1 MSKKLKGDTMRKS
14 SRLSAPLIVVSLYY
28 ALAITLFQA
37 VVYFFPDLE
46 PYMPVGGIQ
55 ALIDRGANTFQDIE
69 VLSSEVFYKTSS
81 SSLGIAILSAT
92 ALMVPI
98 SWVYFIT
105 TRDSELNRSFAQTMM
120 LLPIIVAAIANI
132 VQNSIPLAFSLA
144 GIVAAVRFR
153 FTLTDP
159 AHTLYVFAAI
169 TIGLGAGIAA
179 IGVSLL
185 TSVAFVYATLFLWRL
200 DYGRNLNSA
209 FYSFLTG
216 RDYGNEDDDK
226 S

>member
-1 MSKKLKGDTMRKS
+1 MSKKHKGDTMRKS

-28 ALAITLFQA
+28 GLAFGVFHAA
-37 VVYFFPDLE
+37 VYVFPELE

-69 VLSSEVFYKTSS
+69 ILSSEVFYKTSA
-81 SSLGIAILSAT
+81 SSLAIAIVAAT

-105 TRDSELNRSFAQTMM
+105 TRDSELNRSFAQTML
-120 LLPIIVAAIANI
+120 LLPIIVAGIANI

-159 AHTLYVFAAI
+159 AHTLYIFAAI

-185 TSVAFVYATLFLWRL
+185 ISVGFVYATLMLWRL
-200 DYGRNLNSA
+200 DYGRNLNSP

-226 S
+226 P

>member
-1 MSKKLKGDTMRKS
+1 MRKS
-14 SRLSAPLIVVSLYY
+14 SRVTAPLLVVTIYY
-28 ALAITLFQA
+28 LLIFAVFNMLTWLF
-37 VVYFFPDLE
+37 PELE
-46 PYMPVGGIQ
+46 PYMPVGGI
-55 ALIDRGANTFQDIE
+55 AELMGRGADTFEQMEIA
-69 VLSSEVFYKTSS
+69 SSAAFNKTTVP
-81 SSLGIAILSAT
+81 SLAIAIVSAT
-92 ALMVPI
+92 ALMIPI

-120 LLPIIVAAIANI
+120 LLPIIVAGIANI

-159 AHTLYVFAAI
+159 AHTLYIFAAI

-179 IGVSLL
+179 IGVSAMI
-185 TSVAFVYATLFLWRL
+185 SIGFVYATLVLWRL
-200 DYGRNLNSA
+200 DYGRNLNSP

-216 RDYGNEDDDK
+216 RDRGNEDD
-226 S
+226 

>member
-1 MSKKLKGDTMRKS
+1 MRKS
-14 SRLSAPLIVVSLYY
+14 SRVTAPLLVVTIYY
-28 ALAITLFQA
+28 LLIFAVFHMLTWLF
-37 VVYFFPDLE
+37 PEME
-46 PYMPVGGIQ
+46 PYMPVGGI
-55 ALIDRGANTFQDIE
+55 AELMGRGADTFEQMEIA
-69 VLSSEVFYKTSS
+69 SSAAFNKTTSP
-81 SSLGIAILSAT
+81 SLAIAIVSAT
-92 ALMVPI
+92 ALMIPI

-120 LLPIIVAAIANI
+120 LLPIIVAGIANI

-159 AHTLYVFAAI
+159 AHTLYIFAAI

-179 IGVSLL
+179 IGVSAMI
-185 TSVAFVYATLFLWRL
+185 SIGFVYATLVLWRL
-200 DYGRNLNSA
+200 DYGRNLNSP

-216 RDYGNEDDDK
+216 RDRGNEDD
-226 S
+226 

>member
-1 MSKKLKGDTMRKS
+1 MRKS
-14 SRLSAPLIVVSLYY
+14 SRVSAPLLVISLYY
-28 ALAITLFQA
+28 GLIIGGFHLLAYLFPGLQ
-37 VVYFFPDLE
+37 
-46 PYMPVGGIQ
+46 PYMPVGGIEE
-55 ALIDRGANTFQDIE
+55 LVGRGADTFEQMEIM
-69 VLSSEVFYKTSS
+69 SSAAFSKTTP
-81 SSLGIAILSAT
+81 SSLAIAIVSAT

-105 TRDSELNRSFAQTMM
+105 TRDSQVDRSFAQTM
-120 LLPIIVAAIANI
+120 LILPVIVAGIANI

-159 AHTLYVFAAI
+159 SHTLYIFAAI

-179 IGVSLL
+179 IGVSTLI
-185 TSVAFVYATLFLWRL
+185 SVGFVYTNLLLWRL
-200 DYGRNLNSA
+200 DYGRNLNTP

-216 RDYGNEDDDK
+216 RDHGNDDD
-226 S
+226 

>member
-1 MSKKLKGDTMRKS
+1 MRKS
-14 SRLSAPLIVVSLYY
+14 SRVTAPLLVISGYYLLLYG
-28 ALAITLFQA
+28 LFYGLTWA
-37 VVYFFPDLE
+37 VPGLE
-46 PYMPVGGIQ
+46 PYMPIGGI
-55 ALIDRGANTFQDIE
+55 AELVSRGADTFEQMEII
-69 VLSSEVFYKTSS
+69 SS
-81 SSLGIAILSAT
+81 SAFTKTTAPSLAIAIISAT

-105 TRDSELNRSFAQTMM
+105 TRDSQVDRSFSQTM
-120 LLPIIVAAIANI
+120 LILPIIVAGIANI

-159 AHTLYVFAAI
+159 SHTLYIFSAI

-179 IGVSLL
+179 IGVSALI
-185 TSVAFVYATLFLWRL
+185 SVFFVYATLLLWRL
-200 DYGRNLNSA
+200 DYGRNLKTP

-216 RDYGNEDDDK
+216 RDYGNEDD
-226 S
+226 

>member
-1 MSKKLKGDTMRKS
+1 MRKS
-14 SRLSAPLIVVSLYY
+14 SRATAPLLVLTSYY
-28 ALAITLFQA
+28 ALMIGLFHA
-37 VVYFFPDLE
+37 ATWLFPGLD
-46 PYMPVGGIQ
+46 PYMPVGGIEE
-55 ALIDRGANTFQDIE
+55 LMGRGADTFDQMEI
-69 VLSSEVFYKTSS
+69 VSSAAITKTTAP
-81 SSLGIAILSAT
+81 SLAIAIVAAT

-105 TRDSELNRSFAQTMM
+105 TKDNEIKRSFAQTM
-120 LLPIIVAAIANI
+120 LILPIIVAGIANI

-159 AHTLYVFAAI
+159 SHTLYIFAAI

-179 IGVSLL
+179 IGVSTLI
-185 TSVAFVYATLFLWRL
+185 SAGFVYATLILWRL
-200 DYGRNLNSA
+200 DYGKDLKTP

-216 RDYGNEDDDK
+216 RDYGNKDD
-226 S
+226 

>member
-1 MSKKLKGDTMRKS
+1 MAVISCYYLLAVTMF
-14 SRLSAPLIVVSLYY
+14 Y
-28 ALAITLFQA
+28 ALTYLFPA
-37 VVYFFPDLE
+37 LE

-69 VLSSEVFYKTSS
+69 ILSSEVFYKTSA
-81 SSLGIAILSAT
+81 SSLGIAIVSAT
-92 ALMVPI
+92 ALMIPI

-105 TRDSELNRSFAQTMM
+105 TRDNELNRSFAQTM
-120 LLPIIVAAIANI
+120 LILPIIVAGIANI

-159 AHTLYVFAAI
+159 SHTLYIFAAI

-185 TSVAFVYATLFLWRL
+185 ISVCFVYTTLLLWRL
-200 DYGRNLNSA
+200 DYGRNLNTA

-216 RDYGNEDDDK
+216 RDYGNQDD
-226 S
+226 

>member
-1 MSKKLKGDTMRKS
+1 MRKS
-14 SRLSAPLIVVSLYY
+14 SRVTAPLLVISVYY
-28 ALAITLFQA
+28 ALLFA
-37 VVYFFPDLE
+37 VFHAATWLFPGLE
-46 PYMPVGGIQ
+46 PYMPIGGI
-55 ALIDRGANTFQDIE
+55 AELVGRGADTFEQMEII
-69 VLSSEVFYKTSS
+69 SS
-81 SSLGIAILSAT
+81 SAFTKTTAPSLAIAVFAAT

-105 TRDSELNRSFAQTMM
+105 TRDSQVNRSFAQTM
-120 LLPIIVAAIANI
+120 LILPIIVAGIANI

-159 AHTLYVFAAI
+159 SHTLYIFSAI

-179 IGVSLL
+179 IGVSALI
-185 TSVAFVYATLFLWRL
+185 SIGFVYATLLLWRL
-200 DYGRNLNSA
+200 DYGKNLNTP

-216 RDYGNEDDDK
+216 RDYGNDDE
-226 S
+226 

>member
-1 MSKKLKGDTMRKS
+1 MRKS
-14 SRLSAPLIVVSLYY
+14 SRVTAPLFVISLYY
-28 ALAITLFQA
+28 GLIICIFQFST
-37 VVYFFPDLE
+37 YFFPGLE
-46 PYMPVGGIQ
+46 PYMPVGGIED
-55 ALIDRGANTFQDIE
+55 LIDRGADTFEQMEIM
-69 VLSSEVFYKTSS
+69 SS
-81 SSLGIAILSAT
+81 SVVNKATPSSLAIAIVAAT

-105 TRDSELNRSFAQTMM
+105 TRDNQIDRSFAQTM
-120 LLPIIVAAIANI
+120 LILPVIVAGIANI

-159 AHTLYVFAAI
+159 SHTLYIFAAI

-179 IGVSLL
+179 IGISTLI
-185 TSVAFVYATLFLWRL
+185 SVGFVYTTLLLWRL
-200 DYGRNLNSA
+200 DYGRNLNTP

-216 RDYGNEDDDK
+216 RDHGNEDD
-226 S
+226 

>member
-1 MSKKLKGDTMRKS
+1 
-14 SRLSAPLIVVSLYY
+14 
-28 ALAITLFQA
+28 
-37 VVYFFPDLE
+37 
-46 PYMPVGGIQ
+46 MPVGGI
-55 ALIDRGANTFQDIE
+55 AELMGRGADTFEQMEIA
-69 VLSSEVFYKTSS
+69 SSAAFNKTTSP
-81 SSLGIAILSAT
+81 SLAIAIVSAT
-92 ALMVPI
+92 ALMIPI

-120 LLPIIVAAIANI
+120 LLPIIVAGIANI

-159 AHTLYVFAAI
+159 AHTLYIFAAI

-179 IGVSLL
+179 IGVSAMI
-185 TSVAFVYATLFLWRL
+185 SIGFVYATLVLWRL
-200 DYGRNLNSA
+200 DYGRNLNSP

-216 RDYGNEDDDK
+216 RDRGNEDD
-226 S
+226 

>member
-1 MSKKLKGDTMRKS
+1 MRRS
-14 SRLSAPLIVVSLYY
+14 SRLSAPVIVITLYY
-28 ALAITLFQA
+28 ALAVGAFYGLIYLF
-37 VVYFFPDLE
+37 PGLE
-46 PYMPVGGIQ
+46 PYMPIGGIQ
-55 ALIDRGANTFQDIE
+55 ALIDRGAGTFQDIE
-69 VLSSEVFYKTSS
+69 ILSSEVFYKTST
-81 SSLGIAILSAT
+81 SSLAIAVVAST
-92 ALMVPI
+92 VLMVPI

-105 TRDSELNRSFAQTMM
+105 TRDSELNRSFSQTM
-120 LLPIIVAAIANI
+120 LILPIIVAGIANI

-159 AHTLYVFAAI
+159 SHTLYIFAAI

-185 TSVAFVYATLFLWRL
+185 ISVGFVYATLLLWRL
-200 DYGRNLNSA
+200 DYGRNLNTP

-226 S
+226 P

>member
-1 MSKKLKGDTMRKS
+1 MRKS
-14 SRLSAPLIVVSLYY
+14 SRLSAPFIVISAYYGLIVGGFY
-28 ALAITLFQA
+28 LAGSW
-37 VVYFFPDLE
+37 FPDIV
-46 PYMPVGGIQ
+46 PYLPVGGIE
-55 ALIDRGANTFQDIE
+55 DMVGRGADTFEQMEI
-69 VLSSEVFYKTSS
+69 LSSTSFIKTTP
-81 SSLGIAILSAT
+81 SSLAIAIVGAT

-105 TRDSELNRSFAQTMM
+105 TGDSRIDRSFAQTM
-120 LLPIIVAAIANI
+120 LILPIIVAGIANI

-153 FTLTDP
+153 FTLTEP

-179 IGVSLL
+179 IGVS
-185 TSVAFVYATLFLWRL
+185 TIISVCFVYATLALWRL
-200 DYGRNLNSA
+200 EYGKNLNTP

-216 RDYGNEDDDK
+216 RDHGNEDD
-226 S
+226 